1 VVPLAAA
8 LISAAFALTLGAQYA
23 ARRRPY
29 LLAWCVAL
37 SIYAL
42 AAATEVLGAAAGW
55 NPALFR
61 AYYYLGGI
69 VLVGVLALGTVY
81 LLAPRLA
88 PFALFTLTGLSLL
101 GLVAVLGADVR
112 AEPLLTHQVPPLRAI
127 PPEGGLFNAL
137 AVALA
142 VLINVVGSMILIG
155 GALWSAYGLW
165 RRGHPWERLV
175 ANVLIALG
183 AFIVA
188 GASSLTRFGS
198 YDLFYVG
205 QAAGVAVMFLGFLS
219 AQQVL
224 LPSRASRSTA

>member
-1 VVPLAAA
+1 
-8 LISAAFALTLGAQYA
+8 
-23 ARRRPY
+23 
-29 LLAWCVAL
+29 
-37 SIYAL
+37 
-42 AAATEVLGAAAGW
+42 VLGAAAGW
-55 NPALFR
+55 NPTLFR

-88 PFALFTLTGLSLL
+88 PFALFTLAGLSVL

-127 PPEGGLFNAL
+127 PPEGGLFNA
-137 AVALA
+137 
-142 VLINVVGSMILIG
+142 
-155 GALWSAYGLW
+155 
-165 RRGHPWERLV
+165 
-175 ANVLIALG
+175 
-183 AFIVA
+183 
-188 GASSLTRFGS
+188 TRFGS

-219 AQQVL
+219 AQQVR

>member
-1 VVPLAAA
+1 VAPLAAT
-8 LISAAFALTLGAQYA
+8 LISVAFALTLGAQYA

-55 NPALFR
+55 NPTLFR

-88 PFALFTLTGLSLL
+88 PFALFTLAGLSVL

-142 VLINVVGSMILIG
+142 VIINVVGSIILIG

-219 AQQVL
+219 AQQVR

>member
-1 VVPLAAA
+1 M
-8 LISAAFALTLGAQYA
+8 LISVAFALTLGAQYA

>member
-1 VVPLAAA
+1 
-8 LISAAFALTLGAQYA
+8 
-23 ARRRPY
+23 
-29 LLAWCVAL
+29 LL
-37 SIYAL
+37 
-42 AAATEVLGAAAGW
+42 
-55 NPALFR
+55 
-61 AYYYLGGI
+61 
-69 VLVGVLALGTVY
+69 
-81 LLAPRLA
+81 
-88 PFALFTLTGLSLL
+88 
-101 GLVAVLGADVR
+101 
-112 AEPLLTHQVPPLRAI
+112 
-127 PPEGGLFNAL
+127 NAL

-142 VLINVVGSMILIG
+142 VLINVVGSIILIG

-165 RRGHPWERLV
+165 RRGHPWERLM

-219 AQQVL
+219 AQQVR